1 MRDSDIQLSAT
12 GAESCEWMGQA
23 GAGGWES
30 ILRFLAL
37 VQAGPQGLSA
47 GEIAER
53 LGALQNTMSSHLH
66 KLGRAGIIESR
77 RDGRHII
84 YNANFESLSE
94 LIVYLME
101 DCCGGSAEVCA
112 PVAASIRC

>member
-1 MRDSDIQLSAT
+1 MDIKDAVTAL
-12 GAESCEWMGQA
+12 ES
-23 GAGGWES
+23 
-30 ILRFLAL
+30 LAHETRLGVFRLL

-66 KLGRAGIIESR
+66 KLDRAGIIESR

-84 YNANFESLSE
+84 YSANFESLSG

-112 PVAASIRC
+112 PVAASIKC